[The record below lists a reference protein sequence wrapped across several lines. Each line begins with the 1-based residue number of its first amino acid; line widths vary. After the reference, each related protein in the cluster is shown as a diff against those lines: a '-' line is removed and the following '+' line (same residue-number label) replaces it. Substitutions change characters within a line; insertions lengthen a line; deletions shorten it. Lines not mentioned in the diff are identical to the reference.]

1 MKNRRW
7 YDKDPVLKLAVD
19 LIEKSSDSVKDYVAD
34 YIIEEAKNLGLE
46 LSENNFDCFWQR
58 WQDNNMKYFEAM
70 EYLKII
76 DYETKKS
83 ISMEIIRYIRNFKT
97 DEQ

>member
-34 YIIEEAKNLGLE
+34 YIIEEAKNLGLA

-58 WQDNNMKYFEAM
+58 WQDNNLKYFEAM

-76 DYETKKS
+76 DYETKKE
-83 ISMEIIRYIRNFKT
+83 ISMEIIRYIRNFR
-97 DEQ
+97 E